1 MGLAGDLLQA
11 AKDAKEKVGHG
22 GRLAMQRFEM
32 GIPNGLKESEAWEKV
47 GLSFG

>member
-22 GRLAMQRFEM
+22 GRAMQRFEL
-32 GIPNGLKESEAWEKV
+32 GIPNGLKESQAWEKV